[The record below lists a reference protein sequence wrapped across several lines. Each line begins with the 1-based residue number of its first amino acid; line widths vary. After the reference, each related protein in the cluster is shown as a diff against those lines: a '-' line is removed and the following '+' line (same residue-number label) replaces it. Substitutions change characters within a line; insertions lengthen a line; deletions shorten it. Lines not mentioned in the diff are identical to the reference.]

1 MTHEEVVGRLA
12 VLEVLSMTALGLYLA
27 NTRNDPEYERA
38 MAMIDHTR
46 IAVANL
52 AAAHPPEIQTAARK
66 YAEQL
71 LGMLAQNIK
80 MLRSKNG
87 SSSH

>member
-1 MTHEEVVGRLA
+1 MTNDEVVGRLA

-38 MAMIDHTR
+38 VAMIDHTR
-46 IAVANL
+46 VAVANL
-52 AAAHPPEIQTAARK
+52 AAAQPPEAQAVAK
-66 YAEQL
+66 EYAEQL

-80 MLRSKNG
+80 MLRGKNG
-87 SSSH
+87 SSH